1 MTFLAA
7 GPASERS
14 RSVWDCAHFLMPCQP
29 TPDRVALGRYRPR
42 APTDPYVLALEHTVP
57 QIMDSLR
64 ACKLN
69 ARCAREPAD
78 SAGACGGNG
87 SSPSCDCGCGDKATS
102 ASDARLPRGTSIR
115 PRNCP

>member
-29 TPDRVALGRYRPR
+29 TPDRVALGRYQPR

-64 ACKLN
+64 ACKWN
-69 ARCAREPAD
+69 ARCAREPAG
-78 SAGACGGNG
+78 SAGAGCENEP
-87 SSPSCDCGCGDKATS
+87 SPSCGHGCGDIATS
-102 ASDARLPRGTSIR
+102 ASGARLPRGTSIR
-115 PRNCP
+115 PLNCP